1 MPNLKIMNKIILF
14 IIVAFSICSLNAQ
27 DKVQN
32 INFLFAN
39 NGYGLGY
46 EYEKFRK
53 SNVSFGV
60 DLRFYDVRND
70 EYPIYDPFYNQFTV
84 AGEKDILL
92 FPLFF
97 KTNYYL
103 FDGQI
108 ANSFRPYLTFSI
120 GPFIAVDGDETISS
134 FSKKWRST
142 ESQTNL
148 GASLGLGVNFSQ
160 SSGNTLALGLGYD
173 YLNVDNP
180 IHSKEDFGGGYLFLK
195 YQINRE

>member
-1 MPNLKIMNKIILF
+1 MNKVVLMILVVITTTF
-14 IIVAFSICSLNAQ
+14 LNAQ
-27 DKVQN
+27 DKMQN

-39 NGYGLGY
+39 NGYGFGY
-46 EYEKFRK
+46 EYEAFRK
-53 SNVSFGV
+53 SNVSIGV
-60 DLRFYDVRND
+60 DLRFYDIRND
-70 EYPIYDPFYNQFTV
+70 EFPVYNPYYNQFTV

-92 FPLFF
+92 FPIFF
-97 KTNYYL
+97 KTSYYL
-103 FDGQI
+103 FDSQI
-108 ANSFRPYLTFSI
+108 ANSFRPYLTFSV

-148 GASLGLGVNFSQ
+148 GASLGFGVNFSQ
-160 SSGNTLALGLGYD
+160 SSGNTLSLGLGYD
-173 YLNVDNP
+173 YLNVEKP

>member
-1 MPNLKIMNKIILF
+1 MQNLKIMNKVVLMIFVVITTT
-14 IIVAFSICSLNAQ
+14 CLNAQ
-27 DKVQN
+27 DKMQN

-39 NGYGLGY
+39 NGYGFGY
-46 EYEKFRK
+46 EYEAFRK
-53 SNVSFGV
+53 SNVSIGV
-60 DLRFYDVRND
+60 DLRFYDIRND
-70 EYPIYDPFYNQFTV
+70 EFPVYNPYYNQFTV

-92 FPLFF
+92 FPIFF
-97 KTNYYL
+97 KTSYYL

-108 ANSFRPYLTFSI
+108 ANSFRPFLTFSV

-148 GASLGLGVNFSQ
+148 GASLGFGVNFSQ
-160 SSGNTLALGLGYD
+160 SSGNTLSLGLGYD
-173 YLNVDNP
+173 YLNVEKP

>member
-1 MPNLKIMNKIILF
+1 MINQNLIIFNFNSLYKILEELSLDLNFNIIC
-14 IIVAFSICSLNAQ
+14 ADNEKSLN
-27 DKVQN
+27 DKIQN

-39 NGYGLGY
+39 NGYGFGY

-53 SNVSFGV
+53 SNVSIGL
-60 DLRFYDVRND
+60 DLRFYDIRND
-70 EYPIYDPFYNQFTV
+70 EFPIYDPFYNQFTV

-108 ANSFRPYLTFSI
+108 ANSFRPYITFSV

-134 FSKKWRST
+134 FSKK
-142 ESQTNL
+142 
-148 GASLGLGVNFSQ
+148 
-160 SSGNTLALGLGYD
+160 
-173 YLNVDNP
+173 
-180 IHSKEDFGGGYLFLK
+180 
-195 YQINRE
+195 

>member
-1 MPNLKIMNKIILF
+1 MMG
-14 IIVAFSICSLNAQ
+14 SLNAQ
-27 DKVQN
+27 EKVQN

-46 EYEKFRK
+46 EFEKFQK
-53 SNVSFGV
+53 SNLSIGL

-97 KTNYYL
+97 RTNYYL
-103 FDGQI
+103 FDGKI
-108 ANSFRPYLTFSI
+108 ANSFRPYITFSI

-148 GASLGLGVNFSQ
+148 GASLGFGVNFSQ
-160 SSGNTLALGLGYD
+160 ASGNTLSLGLGYD
-173 YLNVDNP
+173 HLSVEKP
-180 IHSKEDFGGGYLFLK
+180 IHSKDDFGGGYIFLK